1 MNYSN
6 SNVLAI
12 MADFTLP
19 LDIKSLEIVSQYTDS
34 KGNIV
39 LAVESKCDRTTC
51 HKCGKDATKRYGYGA
66 IMEVRHTSVFDMP
79 VILRIKPVRYEC
91 DYCDNH
97 TTTTEKYDW
106 LAEGGKVTKGLEE
119 YILRCVINST
129 IQDVAY
135 KAHISYSTI
144 STILSHRIGDAINW
158 NNFSDLHT
166 IGIDE
171 ISNRKGFK
179 DFIVIISA
187 KDKEGDLCLLAVL
200 DDRKKQ
206 TVLDFFKSIPDDLKK
221 TVKSVCT
228 DMYDGFVNA
237 AVEVFGQQKVVVDR
251 YHVAKLYRKPL
262 DNLRIKEMK
271 RLKSAL
277 SADEYAKLK
286 DMMWILRK
294 QYECLTETDKGKL
307 ALLYQYSPS
316 LKEAH
321 SYALKLTQI
330 FNTHC
335 KRKSAI
341 AKLDRWIIQV
351 KKSDLTCFDT
361 FVETLEKYKPS
372 IANYFKS
379 RKNSGFVEGLNN
391 KIKVVKRRCYGF
403 TKTASLFQRLTL
415 DLQGYRMLE
424 I

>member
-1 MNYSN
+1 
-6 SNVLAI
+6 
-12 MADFTLP
+12 
-19 LDIKSLEIVSQYTDS
+19 
-34 KGNIV
+34 
-39 LAVESKCDRTTC
+39 
-51 HKCGKDATKRYGYGA
+51 
-66 IMEVRHTSVFDMP
+66 MEVRHTSVFDIP

-91 DYCDNH
+91 DDCDNH

-129 IQDVAY
+129 IQDVAR
-135 KAHISYSTI
+135 KERISYSTI
-144 STILSHRIGDAINW
+144 STILFHRIGDSINW
-158 NNFSDLHT
+158 DNFSDLHT

-179 DFIVIISA
+179 DFIAIISA
-187 KDKEGDLCLLAVL
+187 KDQYGNLSILAVL

-206 TVLDFFKSIPDDLKK
+206 TVLDFLKSIPEDLKK

-237 AVEVFGQQKVVVDR
+237 VVEVFGQQKVVVDR
-251 YHVAKLYRKPL
+251 YHVAKLYRQPL
-262 DNLRIKEMK
+262 DDLRIKEMK
-271 RLKSAL
+271 RLKSELPAE
-277 SADEYAKLK
+277 EYAKLK

-294 QYECLTETDKGKL
+294 QHECLSDAEKCKL
-307 ALLYQYSPS
+307 ASLYQHSPL

-330 FNTHC
+330 FNTHGD
-335 KRKSAI
+335 RKSAI
-341 AKLDRWIIQV
+341 AKIDRWIRQV
-351 KKSDLTCFDT
+351 EKSDLTCFDT
-361 FVETLEKYKPS
+361 FVGTLQKYKPS

-403 TKTASLFQRLTL
+403 TKTESLFQRLTL
-415 DLQGYRMLE
+415 DLQGFRMLG